1 MNRAVCTPSPHWH
14 YAGVPCHQSTYPIQN
29 AQTSPLEIWRLYA
42 EQGCLENNLANC
54 MTYLQVL
61 RKKQDRNERRLSTDS
76 AIPRKKQK
84 QMQQTNRELK
94 REILIRER
102 EQLTLLNSLQ
112 ACKAK
117 LYVVET
123 LSSPSTGFL
132 SLIPAFASGSTRC
145 TIPEDS
151 EPTELNWNGWTDD
164 AVMSPFAKRSNNPF
178 FVTEIAPEERSDKN
192 IIDASV
198 IDADP
203 HLSLATMVEGLGI
216 TIPAASLEA
225 VSPKASLD
233 FLSPKTEI
241 FEPRTISCIPG
252 YDSAEKQIEQPRI
265 NQMEP
270 SHLTEAQ
277 SRRVTD
283 GVDPGCQPAS
293 PRFARS
299 HTWCD
304 NTPQASPTSYRQGK
318 HINSRKRTNS
328 M

>member
-1 MNRAVCTPSPHWH
+1 MNCAVYTPSPYWH
-14 YAGVPCHQSTYPIQN
+14 YAGVSCYQSWYPIQN
-29 AQTSPLEIWRLYA
+29 ALTSPLEIRRLYA
-42 EQGCLENNLANC
+42 EQGFLENNFANC

-61 RKKQDRNERRLSTDS
+61 RKKQDRIERRLSNDS
-76 AIPRKKQK
+76 AIPRKKRK

-102 EQLTLLNSLQ
+102 EQLTLLNNLQ

-123 LSSPSTGFL
+123 LSSPSEGFL
-132 SLIPAFASGSTRC
+132 SSIPAFTSGSTRC

-164 AVMSPFAKRSNNPF
+164 AVMSPFAKRSNKPF
-178 FVTEIAPEERSDKN
+178 FATEIAPEECSDKS
-192 IIDASV
+192 IVEASV
-198 IDADP
+198 IDVDP
-203 HLSLATMVEGLGI
+203 HISLATMVEGLGI
-216 TIPAASLEA
+216 SIPAASLEV
-225 VSPKASLD
+225 VSPKASLS
-233 FLSPKTEI
+233 FLSPKAGI
-241 FEPRTISCIPG
+241 FEPRTISCMPG
-252 YDSAEKQIEQPRI
+252 YDSVEERIDQPRI
-265 NQMEP
+265 YKMEL

-277 SRRVTD
+277 SRRATD

-293 PRFARS
+293 TRFARS

-318 HINSRKRTNS
+318 HINTRTRTNS